1 MELEAGDLRSAERW
15 ALRAQDVLESQG
27 LADTATGGW
36 ASATLGAVLA
46 RAGDREE
53 GERLL
58 RLGID
63 RMRATAEPLL
73 VIQVLLALTATL
85 GTRGAADEGRRA
97 LGEAKDLID
106 ACADPGIL
114 ADRWEEVS
122 RSLAASTRSIVDGT
136 ELTKRELEI
145 LRMLPTRLSQ
155 REIGRRLFVSYNTV
169 HSHIRSIYRK
179 LGVSSRVDAVR
190 RAREE
195 GLLWESSRES
205 PG

>member
-1 MELEAGDLRSAERW
+1 MSSAERW
-15 ALRAQDVLESQG
+15 ARRALDVLESQG

-46 RAGDREE
+46 RAGDRDE

-63 RMRATAEPLL
+63 RMRAASEPLL
-73 VIQVLLALTATL
+73 VIQVLLALTA
-85 GTRGAADEGRRA
+85 A
-97 LGEAKDLID
+97 LGHRAPPTRDDGRSARRRTSSTPARIPASCGSVGGGQPE
-106 ACADPGIL
+106 PGRQHR
-114 ADRWEEVS
+114 A
-122 RSLAASTRSIVDGT
+122 RSSTARR
-136 ELTKRELEI
+136 LTKRELEI

-179 LGVSSRVDAVR
+179 LGVSSRVDAVER
-190 RAREE
+190 PREE